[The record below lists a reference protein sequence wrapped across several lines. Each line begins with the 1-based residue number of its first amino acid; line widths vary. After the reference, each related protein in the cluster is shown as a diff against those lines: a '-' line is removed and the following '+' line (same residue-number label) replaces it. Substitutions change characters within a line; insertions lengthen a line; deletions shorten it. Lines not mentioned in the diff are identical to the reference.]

1 MSDFY
6 TCNGTKQKKYLKE
19 RRGQELNDEKQQE
32 VVDKQLAEQFGL
44 EEQATAFTRLAKRVV
59 SQIGESPVPDILKS
73 SVNAPT
79 VSIKDK
85 LGSLIKSGT
94 LSTWFDKISKI
105 TNTKGLSKAAKVVLG
120 DIKNPETRSQI
131 TEAFNDK
138 ANEIIN
144 QLGNIDSSVYE
155 IEKAFTNIV
164 AGGNTGALQE
174 LLASSSEAPT
184 ASSTAASFVED
195 IPVLKDFKGTIETI
209 LGKTETPKPIALF
222 DKNKGAVLKYNE
234 DYGIELTLDKNGPF
248 FTKIPL
254 TSVGKKSALRKNDQ
268 TLNRKLKDIDVA
280 RFRTDLTKIK

>member
-6 TCNGTKQKKYLKE
+6 TCFGTKQKKYLKE

-79 VSIKDK
+79 ISIKDK
-85 LGSLIKSGT
+85 LGSLIESGT

-105 TNTKGLSKAAKVVLG
+105 TDTKGLSKAAKVVLG

-138 ANEIIN
+138 ATEIIN
-144 QLGNIDSSVYE
+144 RLGDIDESV
-155 IEKAFTNIV
+155 KAVEQAFIDTV
-164 AGGNTGALQE
+164 AGGNTGALEQLSQRYE
-174 LLASSSEAPT
+174 GEDTMTVSSSLDL
-184 ASSTAASFVED
+184 VEK
-195 IPVLKDFKGTIETI
+195 IPIFDKVGGSLQNVINKLDPGETKSI
-209 LGKTETPKPIALF
+209 PLF
-222 DKNKGAVLKYNE
+222 DKTNDPILYGKNPVTLVLGSDGLSLKQSNNFINLNNKSNVKAMRGLPNL
-234 DYGIELTLDKNGPF
+234 DLGRLTQDL
-248 FTKIPL
+248 
-254 TSVGKKSALRKNDQ
+254 VSA
-268 TLNRKLKDIDVA
+268 
-280 RFRTDLTKIK
+280 